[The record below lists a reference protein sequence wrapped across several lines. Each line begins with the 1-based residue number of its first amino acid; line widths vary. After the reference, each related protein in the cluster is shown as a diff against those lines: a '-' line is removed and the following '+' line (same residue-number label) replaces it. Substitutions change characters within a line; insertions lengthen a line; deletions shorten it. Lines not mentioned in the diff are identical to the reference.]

1 MINFIT
7 SALQHT
13 CPCGRCWGMHEVPE
27 AQRSGSAVQCRSGWN
42 VVYFGEE
49 MENKLYVG
57 NLPYTATEEDLQA
70 HFSGAG
76 TVTSVALI
84 KDRATGRAKGF
95 GFVEMSSAEEAQ
107 KAISMFHGQDFMGRT
122 ITVNVARP
130 REERPPRGGGRRNY

>member
-1 MINFIT
+1 
-7 SALQHT
+7 
-13 CPCGRCWGMHEVPE
+13 
-27 AQRSGSAVQCRSGWN
+27 
-42 VVYFGEE
+42 

-57 NLPYTATEEDLQA
+57 NLPYSATEDDLKNY
-70 HFSGAG
+70 FSQAG

-107 KAISMFHGQDFMGRT
+107 KAISMFHSQDFMGRT

-130 REERPPRGGGRRNY
+130 REDRPRNFGNRRGSGRGNF